1 MLYLICLLKRLGS
14 NLCQFLI
21 WQYHIVCWQ
30 LIVRV
35 LHKVVLLLTLGCAV
49 RRLLI
54 IQTIV
59 LSSTQRCLLSIELGM
74 LFMDMVHLPP
84 PEALWMLQPFLSLS
98 LLVLP
103 NKQFLKFLD
112 IHPKKIWP
120 VGEWLPPRF
129 YIKKKS
135 SHTDRENSTNPT
147 STYTQGLI
155 TSENDSWADH

>member
-21 WQYHIVCWQ
+21 WQYHSVLAAYRKGTTQSGTSFDPWVCCKKTTHNSDDCFIEYPKM
-30 LIVRV
+30 L
-35 LHKVVLLLTLGCAV
+35 VVY
-49 RRLLI
+49 
-54 IQTIV
+54 
-59 LSSTQRCLLSIELGM
+59 ELGM